1 MTEHFSTSESRSGV
15 FRRLLV
21 GFDGSSEARY
31 ALRIARS
38 LASDLGGEVHVLT
51 VVTPRAHTETDEE
64 RLAMLEEERA
74 RLTETLSSVQ
84 LINGGDDPPI
94 SHVIYHDNPADALAT
109 FALEHGFDLV
119 VVGTHG
125 RDQIMHRGVGRSLEA
140 LIRSHPCPVLV
151 I

>member
-1 MTEHFSTSESRSGV
+1 MTENFSTSESRSGV

-21 GFDGSSEARY
+21 GFDGSGEARY
-31 ALRIARS
+31 ALRMAWS

-109 FALEHGFDLV
+109 FAMEHGFDLV

>member
-1 MTEHFSTSESRSGV
+1 MTENFSTSESRSGV

-109 FALEHGFDLV
+109 FAMEHGFDLV

>member
-1 MTEHFSTSESRSGV
+1 MTEHRGPSDARSGV

-51 VVTPRAHTETDEE
+51 VVTPRAHAETDEE
-64 RLAMLEEERA
+64 RLAMFEEERI
-74 RLTETLSSVQ
+74 RLTETLSTVQ
-84 LINGGDDPPI
+84 PVNGRDGPPI
-94 SHVIYHDNPADALAT
+94 SHVIYHDDPAEALAA

-140 LIRSHPCPVLV
+140 LIRSHNCPVLV
-151 I
+151 V